1 MKMKTALLIIDMQND
16 FVLPGAPAVV
26 KGAFASIP
34 RVRAVL
40 EWFRNNAMPVFHV
53 VREYRADGSDIEI
66 SRRDAFL
73 AGSSYVVPGTKG
85 ADIVDALAPRPMEYR
100 IVKPR
105 FSAFFGTELELI
117 LRRLEVDSL
126 AVCGTQYPNCIRAT
140 AYDGLSHG
148 YCVSVI
154 TDATSASSDDVAE
167 SNIRDMRAVGIAC
180 VSFDEFKRS
189 NGG

>member
-1 MKMKTALLIIDMQND
+1 
-16 FVLPGAPAVV
+16 
-26 KGAFASIP
+26 
-34 RVRAVL
+34 
-40 EWFRNNAMPVFHV
+40 MPVFHI

-66 SRRDAFL
+66 SRREAFL
-73 AGSSYVVPGTKG
+73 SGRPYVVPGTSG
-85 ADIVDALAPRPMEYR
+85 VEIVDGLSPRSTEYR

-105 FSAFFGTELELI
+105 FSAFFGTELDLI
-117 LRRLEVDSL
+117 LRRLAVECL

-140 AYDGLSHG
+140 AFDGLSHG
-148 YCVSVI
+148 YPVFVI

-180 VSFDEFKRS
+180 VSFDEFKKS